1 MFRRGA
7 ASPTSPKARRHR
19 ELILSPLAA
28 YHSQMAG
35 RQQGLIYDMDIWIW
49 IWIWLLWIY
58 MAHFAS
64 SAYHSQMAGRQ
75 QGIDVDMVI
84 DMVIDMEV
92 DLTKDMNLNTV
103 ASCCLPLGRQQGLS
117 DISYMMTWI
126 GLL

>member
-1 MFRRGA
+1 
-7 ASPTSPKARRHR
+7 
-19 ELILSPLAA
+19 
-28 YHSQMAG
+28 
-35 RQQGLIYDMDIWIW
+35 
-49 IWIWLLWIY
+49 

-117 DISYMMTWI
+117 DISYI
-126 GLL
+126 